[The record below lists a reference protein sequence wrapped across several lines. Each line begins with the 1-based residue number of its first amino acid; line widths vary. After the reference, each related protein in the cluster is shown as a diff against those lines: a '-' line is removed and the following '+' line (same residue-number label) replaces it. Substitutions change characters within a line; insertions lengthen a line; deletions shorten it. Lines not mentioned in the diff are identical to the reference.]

1 MKTGKSIA
9 ELFALVRRRLFGI
22 LPVGFR
28 QTPLKGE
35 YTKKVL
41 RFLCAYR
48 DSEFKALAEKP
59 ENPARE

>member
-22 LPVGFR
+22 LPVGLR

-41 RFLCAYR
+41 RFFMCI
-48 DSEFKALAEKP
+48 S
-59 ENPARE
+59 